1 MDSLFPVVRFLLSG
15 RQTGGACFFGNIAMP
30 DKVIVF
36 LDVQNTYR
44 GARDAFF
51 IPSDHHTFGQF
62 SPIALANYLV
72 SHGPHGSD
80 RMLLEVRAYTG
91 RPDSTKDPKSYGAHM
106 KQCAAWQKEGVKVI
120 PRSLRYPL
128 NWPREKAQE
137 KGIDVMLAIDFVTMA
152 MNDEYDIG
160 VMVSGDTDLRPALEY
175 VASLTDPVR
184 TIEVAA
190 WRSPKV
196 RRRLA
201 IKFRNVWCHWLD
213 QTVYASMADQ
223 TNYAK

>member
-80 RMLLEVRAYTG
+80 RILLEVRAYTG

-106 KQCAAWQKEGVKVI
+106 KRCAAW
-120 PRSLRYPL
+120 
-128 NWPREKAQE
+128 
-137 KGIDVMLAIDFVTMA
+137 
-152 MNDEYDIG
+152 
-160 VMVSGDTDLRPALEY
+160 
-175 VASLTDPVR
+175 
-184 TIEVAA
+184 
-190 WRSPKV
+190 
-196 RRRLA
+196 
-201 IKFRNVWCHWLD
+201 
-213 QTVYASMADQ
+213 
-223 TNYAK
+223 